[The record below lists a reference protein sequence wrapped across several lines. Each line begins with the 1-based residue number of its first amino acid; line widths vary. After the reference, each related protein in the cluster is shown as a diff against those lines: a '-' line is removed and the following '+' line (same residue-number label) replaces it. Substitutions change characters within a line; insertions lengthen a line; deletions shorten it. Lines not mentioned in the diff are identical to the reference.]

1 MLVFMAIVFI
11 VLVFS
16 VGLNVYLLRHQDLK
30 VSDAVDSAETDVK
43 VEAEKV
49 VAEVKDKV
57 K

>member
-16 VGLNVYLLRHQDLK
+16 VGLNVYLLRHQALK

-43 VEAEKV
+43 VEAEKAV
-49 VAEVKDKV
+49 EEVKDKI